1 MADNRENDISVDL
14 KKYDFKDPE
23 KYIYKISKGLNREVV
38 EEISKQKNEPK
49 WMLDIRLKAL
59 DVFFQKPTP
68 TWGGDLSLLDYDS
81 YTYYIKPSERKSE
94 SWDDIPENIKKT
106 FDRLGVPEAERKF
119 LAGLGAQYESEM
131 VYHSIRED
139 LAKKGVIFLDTETGL
154 KEYPE
159 LFRDYFTKLV
169 PIEDN
174 KFAALNTACWSGGSF
189 IYVPK
194 GVEIDIPLQAYFRI
208 NSEKMGQFERTI
220 IIADEGAKLHYIEGC
235 TAPQYSTLSLHTGVI
250 EIFVGKNA
258 KVRYTTIQNWAHNI
272 YNLVTQRSIVEE
284 GGSMEWVDGNL
295 GSKLTMKYP
304 SIYLVGDN
312 AKGKILSIT
321 FATEGQHQ
329 DAGGKIIHKGKNTLS
344 TIVSKSISRLSGRCS
359 YRGLVKILKGAT
371 GVKSSVKCD
380 ALMLDEKSRSDTYP
394 TMQVDEEDAIVSHEA
409 TVGKISD
416 DVIHYIMSR
425 GIKESDA
432 QAMVV
437 MGFIEQFAK
446 ELPMEYAV
454 ELNRLIQLEM
464 EGSVG

>member
-1 MADNRENDISVDL
+1 MTENRTPEIEFDF
-14 KKYDFKDPE
+14 KKYDFRDPE
-23 KYIYKISKGLNREVV
+23 SFVFKSAKGLSAGTVT
-38 EEISKQKNEPK
+38 EISRQKGEPE
-49 WMLDIRLKAL
+49 WMLAIRLKAL
-59 DVFFQKPTP
+59 DVFLKKPTP
-68 TWGGDLSLLDYDS
+68 VWGGDLSPLDYDT
-81 YTYYIKPSERKSE
+81 YTYYLKPSKEKSE

-139 LAKKGVIFLDTETGL
+139 LAKKGVIFLDTESGL
-154 KEYPE
+154 REHPD
-159 LFRDYFTKLV
+159 LFRKYFAKLV

-208 NSEKMGQFERTI
+208 NSANMGQFERTI
-220 IIADEGAKLHYIEGC
+220 IVADEGAKLHYIEGC
-235 TAPQYSTLSLHTGVI
+235 TAPAYTTNSLHTGVI
-250 EIFVGKNA
+250 EIFVHKGA
-258 KVRYTTIQNWAHNI
+258 SVRYTTIQNWAHNI
-272 YNLVTQRSIVEE
+272 YNLVTQRSMVEE

-295 GSKLTMKYP
+295 GSRLTMKYP
-304 SIYLVGDN
+304 SIYLMGDG

-321 FATEGQHQ
+321 FAAEGQHQ
-329 DAGGKIIHKGKNTLS
+329 DAGGKIIHKGKNTTS
-344 TIVSKSISRLSGRCS
+344 TIISKSISRKNGRCS
-359 YRGLVKILKGAT
+359 YRGLVKVAKGAT

-380 ALMLDEKSRSDTYP
+380 ALMLDEQSRSDTYP
-394 TMQVDEEDAIVSHEA
+394 TMQVDEEDAVVAHEA

-416 DVIHYIMSR
+416 DVIHYLMSR
-425 GIKESDA
+425 GLKDSDA

-437 MGFIEQFAK
+437 MGFIQAFSR

-454 ELNRLIQLEM
+454 ELNRLVQLEM